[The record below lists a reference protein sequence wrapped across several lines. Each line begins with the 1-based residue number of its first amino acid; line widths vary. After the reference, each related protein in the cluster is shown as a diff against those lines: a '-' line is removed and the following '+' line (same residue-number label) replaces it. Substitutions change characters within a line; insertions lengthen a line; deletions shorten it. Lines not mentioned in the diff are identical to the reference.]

1 VPETLQNLGVM
12 LRSSWRADRRRSLG
26 ALATTA
32 LVPVTRPLRAIGLGI
47 MADGVVDREL
57 RTAVTGGLVVAGLT
71 GANRLLD
78 WASVTIRMRLREHTI
93 MFLDEEVIELSA
105 RAPGLEHHERPEHQD
120 RMELLR
126 TDRHYLVNPFMPV
139 AWTVAAVVQLVATV
153 AVFAH
158 LHPLLALLPVA
169 GVPALVLS
177 LRAQGWWERAR
188 EETAPDARLGVHLRE
203 LATLPDAGH
212 EVRIFDL
219 GDELTD
225 RYRRLMQGIERHHA
239 TVDVRRGL
247 VLAAGWAVFALAFMG
262 AVAFVTDLTLQ
273 GELTVGAIVLT
284 LSLGAQINGQLADLA
299 DNATWFSQTARATG
313 RYRWLSDYVAEQ
325 EQALAPGPP
334 GPRPV
339 PDRLRDGI
347 VFEGVSF
354 AYPGTAR
361 VVISDVDLR
370 LPAGSTVAIVG
381 ENGAGKTTL
390 VKLLLRFYEP
400 TTGRITVDGVDL
412 TRFAVDDWR
421 RLASAAFQDFARL
434 QLVVRHSVGVGW
446 LPALGAD
453 GGDADSDQVDPL
465 VAAAIERA
473 AAGDLTGVLPDGLD
487 TMLGREFAE
496 GLELSIGQWQKVA
509 ISRAMMRTSPLL
521 LVLDEPTASLDAQT
535 EHELFAH
542 FTGAAR
548 TLARQT
554 GAITVLVSHRFSTVR
569 SADLVLVVADHRIAE
584 SGSHDQLMAAGG
596 LYAELYDLQAR
607 SYR

>member
-1 VPETLQNLGVM
+1 M
-12 LRSSWRADRRRSLG
+12 LRSSWRADRRRSIG

-57 RTAVTGGLVVAGLT
+57 RTAVVGGLVVAGLT

-78 WASVTIRMRLREHTI
+78 WASVTIRMRLRENTI
-93 MFLDEEVIELSA
+93 LFLDEEVIELSA
-105 RAPGLEHHERPEHQD
+105 RAPGIEHHERPDHQD
-120 RMELLR
+120 QMELLR

-139 AWTVAAVVQLVATV
+139 AWTVAAVVQMVVTV
-153 AVFAH
+153 VVFAN
-158 LHPLLALLPVA
+158 LHPLLALLPLA

-177 LRAQGWWERAR
+177 LRAQVWWQRAR
-188 EETAPDARLGVHLRE
+188 EETAPEARLGVHLRD

-225 RYRRLMQGIERHHA
+225 RYRGLMQGIERHHA
-239 TVDVRRGL
+239 TVDLRRGL
-247 VLAAGWAVFALAFMG
+247 VMSAGWAVFALAFMG
-262 AVAFVTDLTLQ
+262 AVAFVTDLALQ
-273 GELTVGAIVLT
+273 GDLTVGAIVLT

-313 RYRWLSDYVAEQ
+313 RYRWLAGYVADQ
-325 EQALAPGPP
+325 ENALAPRPAGPP
-334 GPRPV
+334 GSPRALGPRPV
-339 PDRLRDGI
+339 PDRLRHG
-347 VFEGVSF
+347 VAFEGVSF
-354 AYPGTAR
+354 AYPGTDH
-361 VVISDVDLR
+361 VVIRDVDLR

-412 TRFAVDDWR
+412 TSYAVDDWR
-421 RLASAAFQDFARL
+421 RVASAAFQDFARL
-434 QLVVRHSVGVGW
+434 QLVARHSVGVGW
-446 LPALGAD
+446 LPALAPD
-453 GGDADSDQVDPL
+453 GTDRPAEDVDPL
-465 VAAAIERA
+465 VAAAIDRA
-473 AAGDLTGVLPDGLD
+473 AAGDLPGLLPDGFD

-509 ISRAMMRTSPLL
+509 IARAMMRTEPLL

-548 TLARQT
+548 SLARTT

-569 SADLVLVVADHRIAE
+569 SADLVVVVAERRIAE
-584 SGSHDQLMAAGG
+584 VGSHDELMAAGG

>member
-1 VPETLQNLGVM
+1 M
-12 LRSSWRADRRRSLG
+12 LRSSWRADRRRSIG

-57 RTAVTGGLVVAGLT
+57 RTAVVGGLVVAGLT

-78 WASVTIRMRLREHTI
+78 WASVTIRMRLRENTI
-93 MFLDEEVIELSA
+93 LFLDEEVIELSA
-105 RAPGLEHHERPEHQD
+105 RAPGIEHHERPDHQD
-120 RMELLR
+120 QMELLR

-139 AWTVAAVVQLVATV
+139 AWTVAAVVQMVVTV
-153 AVFAH
+153 VVFAN
-158 LHPLLALLPVA
+158 LHPLLALLPLA

-177 LRAQGWWERAR
+177 LRAQVWWQRAR
-188 EETAPDARLGVHLRE
+188 EETAPEARLGVHLRD

-225 RYRRLMQGIERHHA
+225 RYRGLMQGIERHHA
-239 TVDVRRGL
+239 TVDLRRGL
-247 VLAAGWAVFALAFMG
+247 VMSAGWAVFALAFMG
-262 AVAFVTDLTLQ
+262 AVAFVTDLALQ
-273 GELTVGAIVLT
+273 GDLTVGAIVLT

-313 RYRWLSDYVAEQ
+313 RYRWLAGYVADQ
-325 EQALAPGPP
+325 ENALAPRPAGPP
-334 GPRPV
+334 GSPRALGPRPV
-339 PDRLRDGI
+339 PDRLRHG
-347 VFEGVSF
+347 VAFEGVSF
-354 AYPGTAR
+354 AYPGTDH
-361 VVISDVDLR
+361 VVIRDVDLR

-412 TRFAVDDWR
+412 TSYAVDDWR
-421 RLASAAFQDFARL
+421 RVASAAFQDFARL
-434 QLVVRHSVGVGW
+434 QLVARHSVGVGW
-446 LPALGAD
+446 LPALAPD
-453 GGDADSDQVDPL
+453 GTDRPAEDVDPL
-465 VAAAIERA
+465 VAAAIDRA
-473 AAGDLTGVLPDGLD
+473 AAGDLPGLLPDGFD
-487 TMLGREFAE
+487 TMLGREFAS

-509 ISRAMMRTSPLL
+509 IARAMMRTEPLL

-548 TLARQT
+548 SLARTT

-569 SADLVLVVADHRIAE
+569 SADLVVVVAERRIAE
-584 SGSHDQLMAAGG
+584 VGSHDELMAAGG